1 MTTYVNAVLDIVV
14 KTAALT
20 LMTVLELNAAETALV
35 WMEWTHSRVF
45 AILALKE
52 RTALVRSCS
61 NIHLLFSDLDKW

>member
-1 MTTYVNAVLDIVV
+1 MTTYVNAVLDTVV

-20 LMTVLELNAAETALV
+20 LMTVLELNAVETALV
-35 WMEWTHSRVF
+35 WMEWTRSRVF

-61 NIHLLFSDLDKW
+61 KHSPVV